1 MKVAIYG
8 KEITQDSR
16 KQLELLYNKLVNAG
30 VSICVNKKFNEFLES
45 HCDMNLGFNTY
56 ASHIT
61 FKESKPDVL
70 TYTYPADHGFN
81 CDHRKQYNK

>member
-30 VSICVNKKFNEFLES
+30 VSICVN
-45 HCDMNLGFNTY
+45 
-56 ASHIT
+56 
-61 FKESKPDVL
+61 SKNS
-70 TYTYPADHGFN
+70 TNF
-81 CDHRKQYNK
+81 